1 MFDLI
6 SIGDCT
12 IDTLLQIHDA
22 EVNCNLHPDRCVIC
36 VNFADKIP
44 VDSFH
49 RKVAGNAANNAVGA
63 ARLGLK
69 TAIYTILGND
79 GNGEFI
85 RQTLLKERVSPDFII
100 HDRKQETNASVV
112 INFKGERTIFV
123 YHAKRSYHLPSQAKT
138 QWAYYT
144 SVAAHHDDLN
154 RQVINWV
161 KKQKVKLAY
170 NPGTFQLRAGSKK
183 MLNVLKVCEIV
194 FVNKEEAARIVGAQY
209 DIRRYLLALRK
220 LGPKIVVITDGKNGS
235 FVFNGQK
242 FWQMGIFN
250 TPNIE
255 RTGAGDAFATGFLAA
270 LQYGKNIPMAMC
282 WGSAN
287 SSAVI
292 MKIGPQDGLL
302 TKRGLEEFHRKN
314 KHKCPETF

>member
-1 MFDLI
+1 MFNLI

-12 IDTLLQIHDA
+12 IDTILQIHDA
-22 EVNCNLHPDRCVIC
+22 EINCALHPDRCVIC

-44 VDSFH
+44 VDNFH
-49 RKVAGNAANNAVGA
+49 RKVAGNAANNAVGG

-69 TAIYTILGND
+69 TAVYTILGND

-85 RQTLLKERVSPDFII
+85 KKTLLQEKVAPDFIV
-100 HDRKQETNASVV
+100 HDPKQETNASVV

-123 YHAKRSYHLPSQAKT
+123 YHVKRSYHLPKDAKT
-138 QWAYYT
+138 KWAYYT
-144 SVAAHHDDLN
+144 SVAARHEDLN
-154 RQVINWV
+154 RQVVDWV
-161 KKQKVKLAY
+161 RKNKIKLAY
-170 NPGTFQLRAGSKK
+170 NPGTFQLRAGFKK
-183 MLNVLKVCEIV
+183 MKGVLKICEII
-194 FVNKEEAARIVGAQY
+194 FVNKEEAARIVGPQH
-209 DIRRYLLALRK
+209 DIRHYLLALHK
-220 LGPKIVVITDGKNGS
+220 VGPKIVVITDGKSGS
-235 FVFNGQK
+235 YVFDGQK
-242 FWQMGIFN
+242 FWQMGIFS

-270 LQYGKNIPMAMC
+270 LHYKKDIPAAMC

-287 SSAVI
+287 SSSVI

-302 TKRGLEEFHRKN
+302 TKRGIEEFHRKY

>member
-12 IDTLLQIHDA
+12 IDTILQIHDA
-22 EVNCNLHPDRCVIC
+22 EVNCSLHPDRCVIC

-63 ARLGLK
+63 SRLGLK

-85 RQTLLKERVSPDFII
+85 RQTLIKEKVAPDYIV
-100 HDRKQETNASVV
+100 HDPKQETNASVV

-123 YHAKRSYHLPSQAKT
+123 YHVKRAYDLPSSAKT
-138 QWAYYT
+138 KWAYYT
-144 SVAAHHDDLN
+144 SVASHHEDLN
-154 RQVINWV
+154 RQVVNWV
-161 KKQKVKLAY
+161 KKNKVKLAY
-170 NPGTFQLRAGSKK
+170 NPGTFQLRAGFKK
-183 MLNVLKVCEIV
+183 MKDILGVCEII
-194 FVNKEEAARIVGAQY
+194 FVNKEEAARLVGAQY

-220 LGPKIVVITDGKNGS
+220 LGPKIIVITDGKNGS
-235 FVFNGQK
+235 YVFDGQK

-255 RTGAGDAFATGFLAA
+255 RTGAGDGFATGFLAA
-270 LQYGKNIPMAMC
+270 LRYGKKIPMAMC

-302 TKRGLEEFHRKN
+302 TKRGIEEFHRKH
-314 KHKCPETF
+314 KHKCPTNF